1 MKRLGALLL
10 TQSSSFK
17 RSTHEQFQIIVSLIT
32 SASSVCFDKPPPST
46 FKIPWRCTTRGYAVR
61 RLVSKYVPS
70 PCSTCSFLPF
80 QLLVSQ
86 KQIFLVLKCLTDS
99 VTTPTLL
106 NCRGSNVLDSVNSQS
121 SLFDHILFKR
131 QKRAKF
137 CVQHQLSEGS
147 IPNK

>member
-1 MKRLGALLL
+1 MLQRK
-10 TQSSSFK
+10 SSSFK

-32 SASSVCFDKPPPST
+32 SASLVCFDKPLPST

-61 RLVSKYVPS
+61 RLVTKYVPS
-70 PCSTCSFLPF
+70 PCSTCSLLPF

-86 KQIFLVLKCLTDS
+86 KQIFLVLKCLADS

>member
-1 MKRLGALLL
+1 MIWSKSL
-10 TQSSSFK
+10 SFK
-17 RSTHEQFQIIVSLIT
+17 RSTDEHLQIIVSLIT
-32 SASSVCFDKPPPST
+32 SASAVCFDKPLLST

-70 PCSTCSFLPF
+70 PCSACSFLPF

-86 KQIFLVLKCLTDS
+86 KQILLVLKCLADC

-137 CVQHQLSEGS
+137 CVQHRLSKGS